1 MYGDGI
7 GHTNAELLAL
17 NPRGIPAAL
26 AWQATRRMKRG
37 LRETSNTKKEPLP

>member
-1 MYGDGI
+1 MSPAGVSGYLGFNG
-7 GHTNAELLAL
+7 ALL
-17 NPRGIPAAL
+17 IPAAL